1 MKEKDHFKVF
11 LIEYPR
17 QIIARTSG
25 ARMHNR
31 LVLPLYLTRTFQH
44 YSRAYVYTI
53 CKNLKN
59 LVLFP
64 SSRIAFVLFTWLDS
78 SFSPLSVS
86 LRRLRGRREGNNI
99 RNPCIDKRREIKR
112 CESCA
117 RELEKLFVEYIF
129 C

>member
-1 MKEKDHFKVF
+1 MVSPTNNRTHFRCAYAQSTCSSP
-11 LIEYPR
+11 L
-17 QIIARTSG
+17 
-25 ARMHNR
+25 
-31 LVLPLYLTRTFQH
+31 LYLTRTFQH

-86 LRRLRGRREGNNI
+86 LRRLRGRGGGIIFAIFASIKDEKSNAARAVREDWKSCLLNI
-99 RNPCIDKRREIKR
+99 F
-112 CESCA
+112 
-117 RELEKLFVEYIF
+117 FVNL
-129 C
+129 